1 MILSSLVTWCI
12 EKTPGA
18 FKRLLMLFAV
28 WTIPAFVCQV
38 QSGCFLSREDIFFL
52 ILFRIGFQ
60 INRWLLVFSVTCKF
74 IWQEGS
80 ISTSMTSGPPQQSM
94 PHHASTTQQLL
105 FLAVHGGDIEACK
118 HCLCM
123 PATARR
129 PVHMIA
135 LSPWRRGHG
144 SLKPGCQLLHMIHDS
159 SVSMHAMEKRRLGI
173 WVSWESFQGLHGD
186 APAWCDAAS
195 LLAAD
200 FSAVSRSE

>member
-1 MILSSLVTWCI
+1 MVHWKDSWCI
-12 EKTPGA
+12 QKTPDA
-18 FKRLLMLFAV
+18 VCCLNNTSICMPSSVWLFF
-28 WTIPAFVCQV
+28 IQ
-38 QSGCFLSREDIFFL
+38 GRHFFL
-52 ILFRIGFQ
+52 NLFSIGFQ
-60 INRWLLVFSVTCKF
+60 INRWLWVFLVTCKF

-186 APAWCDAAS
+186 APAWCDAAL